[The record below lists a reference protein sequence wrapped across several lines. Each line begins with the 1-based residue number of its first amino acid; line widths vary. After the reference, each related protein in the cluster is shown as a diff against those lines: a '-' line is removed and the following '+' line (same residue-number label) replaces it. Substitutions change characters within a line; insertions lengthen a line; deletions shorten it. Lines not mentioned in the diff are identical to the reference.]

1 MGIKKFIK
9 KVKSTL
15 GLTDYEVEGK
25 KKSLKDLIKKLN
37 ARKKDIKK
45 SLESANKKE
54 IKELDEELKIVT
66 CQIKK
71 GKMILHDLYSD
82 NKQSK
87 IKSIKK
93 GETKC

>member
-1 MGIKKFIK
+1 MGINKFIK

-25 KKSLKDLIKKLN
+25 KKSLKGLIKKLN
-37 ARKKDIKK
+37 TRKKSIVK

-54 IKELDEELKIVT
+54 KKELNEELEIVV

-71 GKMILHDLYSD
+71 GKKILHDLYSD
-82 NKQSK
+82 K
-87 IKSIKK
+87 
-93 GETKC
+93 